1 MKIRAVCDWLRN
13 EFPIELQEH
22 YDNSGLQIG
31 EIDLEVKNVLVS
43 LDCTEAIVDEAISKN
58 CNLII
63 SHHPLLFVGLK
74 QIGNHTS
81 IEKIVRKCIKNDI
94 TLFTTD
100 VKTVPNSVLCLGN
113 AGARWIDLS
122 ERPENKDSANAYI
135 NKAIEK
141 LNQNE
146 SPRLVAFRR
155 TSSPNQLKHRG
166 RF

>member
-1 MKIRAVCDWLRN
+1 MKLFQLTAYLEER
-13 EFPIELQEH
+13 FPLNLQED

-81 IEKIVRKCIKNDI
+81 IEKIVRKCIKND
-94 TLFTTD
+94 TND
-100 VKTVPNSVLCLGN
+100 K
-113 AGARWIDLS
+113 
-122 ERPENKDSANAYI
+122 E
-135 NKAIEK
+135 
-141 LNQNE
+141 
-146 SPRLVAFRR
+146 
-155 TSSPNQLKHRG
+155 
-166 RF
+166 